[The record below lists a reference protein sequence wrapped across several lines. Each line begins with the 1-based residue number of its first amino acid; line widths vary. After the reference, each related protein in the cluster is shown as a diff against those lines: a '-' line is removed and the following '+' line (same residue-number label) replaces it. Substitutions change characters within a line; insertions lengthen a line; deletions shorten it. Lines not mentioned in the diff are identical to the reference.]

1 DALHLMKR
9 YNYSYYDC
17 LMLASALKHG
27 CAHIFTEDMSDGQI
41 IEGTLQIVNI
51 FAHPDRLTR

>member
-1 DALHLMKR
+1 
-9 YNYSYYDC
+9 
-17 LMLASALKHG
+17 MLASALKHG